1 MQRRTLFAVAPAF
14 VAVTSVASV
23 ALQARTRPD
32 IGALAPSFTAP
43 DTFGRPIRLQDN
55 AGRLIVLE
63 WSNPDCPFAGKHY
76 ESGNMQQL
84 QDAVRSRGAW
94 FTVLSL
100 PPGSY
105 GHVDALEAEAMVE
118 RRRSRATATL
128 LDSSTEIAG
137 LYGALATPHIFIVD
151 PAGRLAYQGGI
162 DSIASTKVEDIPRAV
177 PYVRNALDALA
188 EGRAVDPAVT
198 RPYGCPVKIV

>member
-1 MQRRTLFAVAPAF
+1 MRRRSFIAAVPAF
-14 VAVTSVASV
+14 VAVTSAD
-23 ALQARTRPD
+23 ARTRPD
-32 IGALAPSFTAP
+32 IGSPAPLFTAQ
-43 DTFGRPIRLQDN
+43 DTSGRTVRLQEA

-76 ESGNMQQL
+76 DAGNMQQL
-84 QDAVRSRGAW
+84 QDSVRSDGGVW
-94 FTVLSL
+94 YTVLSL

-105 GHVDALEAEAMVE
+105 GHVDALEAEATIE

-128 LDSSTEIAG
+128 LDSSTEIAR

-151 PAGRLAYQGGI
+151 PGGRLAYQGGI
-162 DSIASTKVEDIPRAV
+162 DSIPSTKVEDIPRAV

-188 EGRAVDPAVT
+188 EGRAIDPVVT
-198 RPYGCPVKIV
+198 RPYGCPIKVV

>member
-1 MQRRTLFAVAPAF
+1 MRRRSFIAAAPAF
-14 VAVTSVASV
+14 VLVPSAD
-23 ALQARTRPD
+23 ARTRPD

-43 DTFGRPIRLQDN
+43 DTLGQPVRLQDN
-55 AGRLIVLE
+55 AGRLVVLE

-76 ESGNMQQL
+76 DSGNMQHL
-84 QDAVRSRGAW
+84 QDSVRSRGGVW
-94 FTVLSL
+94 YTVLSL

-105 GHVDALEAEAMVE
+105 GHVDALEAEAMAE

-128 LDSSTEIAG
+128 LDSSTEVAR
-137 LYGALATPHIFIVD
+137 LYGALATPHIFIID

-162 DSIASTKVEDIPRAV
+162 DSIPSTKVADIPRAV

-188 EGRAVDPAVT
+188 EGRAIEPSVT
-198 RPYGCPVKIV
+198 RPYGCPIKIV